1 MKIDMEELTKQRA
14 KEIIEKGKYMKV
26 EIIIPRVE
34 NLLSPVAP
42 CVIVQECGTN
52 TMTEF
57 MMIRALEHLIEIIKG
72 KNKDIEDM
80 LKIIKTEAVE
90 MGDEIDE

>member
-34 NLLSPVAP
+34 GLSSPVAP

-52 TMTEF
+52 TFTEF
-57 MMIRALEHLIEIIKG
+57 MMIRALEHLIERIKDH
-72 KNKDIEDM
+72 NKDLESM
-80 LKIIKTEAVE
+80 LKVIKTKAVE

>member
-1 MKIDMEELTKQRA
+1 MKIDMAELTKQRA
-14 KEIIEKGKYMKV
+14 KEIIEKGKYMKA

-34 NLLSPVAP
+34 DFSPVAP

-52 TMTEF
+52 TITEF
-57 MMIRALEHLIEIIKG
+57 MMIRALEHLIETIKG

>member
-34 NLLSPVAP
+34 GLSPVAP
-42 CVIVQECGTN
+42 CVIVQERGTN
-52 TMTEF
+52 TFTEF
-57 MMIRALEHLIEIIKG
+57 MMIRALELLIEKIKSN
-72 KNKDIEDM
+72 NKDLESM
-80 LKIIKTEAVE
+80 LKIIKTKAVE